1 MFVTS
6 TTARRVMART
16 VLGRLN
22 GVHAEPG
29 TLLGPNDVGE
39 YMVVLADD
47 ERGVSVGWALTP
59 DFDAAALVEAPRS
72 VAEHRLFS
80 GAARR
85 RR

>member
-1 MFVTS
+1 
-6 TTARRVMART
+6 MART

-59 DFDAAALVEAPRS
+59 DFDAAALVASPRS
-72 VAEHRLFS
+72 TAEHRLFY
-80 GAARR
+80 ARPLARR